1 MAAKRASGVGRS
13 RVADPT
19 FDSTSRAKARASPRR
34 HSSSGVSVKSIGTAL
49 LPTQS
54 QKGSVFDSPAVN
66 SGSWAG
72 WRPRLGG
79 YVTGRGPRGRCPP
92 PEGVDVAYPP
102 FRVRVWEIMSRGQGL
117 GARRTP
123 PESAS
128 VGYSLSQKWL
138 RQGRCRVHDA
148 DRTRKRATGAEVL
161 GAQQLGA
168 CTRHGQAV
176 ESPVTVEAR
185 VGDAAHAQRCRR
197 RRET

>member
-1 MAAKRASGVGRS
+1 MAGLPPFIS
-13 RVADPT
+13 
-19 FDSTSRAKARASPRR
+19 FSTSYLELNSAVAS
-34 HSSSGVSVKSIGTAL
+34 A
-49 LPTQS
+49 
-54 QKGSVFDSPAVN
+54 PA
-66 SGSWAG
+66 A
-72 WRPRLGG
+72 
-79 YVTGRGPRGRCPP
+79 
-92 PEGVDVAYPP
+92 